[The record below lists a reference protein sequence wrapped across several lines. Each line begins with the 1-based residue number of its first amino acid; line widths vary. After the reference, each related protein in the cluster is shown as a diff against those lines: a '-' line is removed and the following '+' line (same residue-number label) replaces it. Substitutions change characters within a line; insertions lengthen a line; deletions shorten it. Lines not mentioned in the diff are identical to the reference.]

1 MRHIFASGIGIVVLV
16 LAFFVFSGALPAAA
30 QVGALDGKTFVGHL
44 GENGKKGDK
53 DEFIFNAG
61 TFESKAC
68 EKFGFGSA
76 HYTATAS
83 GKTTSFKSE
92 TTNDKGDKME
102 WSGTVT
108 GKKISGTSTLYQQGK
123 APVIYWFKGK
133 LSA

>member
-1 MRHIFASGIGIVVLV
+1 
-16 LAFFVFSGALPAAA
+16 
-30 QVGALDGKTFVGHL
+30 
-44 GENGKKGDK
+44 
-53 DEFIFNAG
+53 IFNAG

-76 HYTATAS
+76 PYTATAS

-92 TTNDKGDKME
+92 TTNDKGAKME
-102 WSGTVT
+102 WSGKVT
-108 GKKISGTSTLYQQGK
+108 GNKISGTSTLYQQGK